1 MIETRKILLT
11 EFILSCVITLAII
24 AVYETELLLPG
35 MWAGVGNHI
44 IVTTQFL
51 MQLTTL
57 GAIPLALFLFKINSI
72 KSRLS
77 SDESCVLRKLLFWG
91 SVRILLLC
99 IPLILNTFFYYAF
112 GDNTSFF
119 YLAVI
124 LALSLVFVYPGK
136 RRCVHECHL
145 DSPESK

>member
-11 EFILSCVITLAII
+11 EFILSCVITLAIV

-35 MWAGVGNHI
+35 MWASVGNHI

-57 GAIPLALFLFKINSI
+57 GAIPLALFLFKIKSV

-91 SVRILLLC
+91 SLRILLLC

-112 GDNTSFF
+112 GDSTSFF

-124 LALSLVFVYPGK
+124 LALSLVFIYPGK

-145 DSPESK
+145 DNPESK